1 MEEQKKRVRKPDT
14 RVRMSRENYDDLMQ
28 NLARVS
34 HERDQIKDEMEK
46 LLKKYARFRDERH
59 EWIRTDNSR
68 VTIIRQLEERVKEL
82 ESELSVLRS
91 KEDRRLF
98 GWKLF
103 KR

>member
-1 MEEQKKRVRKPDT
+1 MEEGKKRVRKPDT
-14 RVRMSRENYDDLMQ
+14 RVRMSREKYDDLMH
-28 NLARVS
+28 NLARVTL
-34 HERDQIKDEMEK
+34 ERDQIKEEMEK
-46 LLKKYARFRDERH
+46 LLKKYARFRDERQ
-59 EWIRTDNSR
+59 EWIRADNSR
-68 VTIIRQLEERVKEL
+68 VTIIRHLEERVKEL